1 MFNFSKSH
9 VTLLALT
16 VNIARPMQNTPCDFQ
31 ILFAYFV
38 VPMQSMQFYFD
49 IPIRKYK

>member
-16 VNIARPMQNTPCDFQ
+16 VNIARRMQNTPCDFQ

-38 VPMQSMQFYFD
+38 VPMQSGFYFD